1 MSGYRGIIAG
11 KCDSVYHSHT
21 VSYSVWNGS
30 YVLGFGMGNM
40 DIIEH
45 IYLCIYIIHSMVHKF
60 ESIIVFVLG
69 SAFADSPLPTVVYL
83 GPSMKHDIGYLA
95 EPPPRCF
102 A

>member
-1 MSGYRGIIAG
+1 M
-11 KCDSVYHSHT
+11 
-21 VSYSVWNGS
+21 
-30 YVLGFGMGNM
+30 LGFGMGNM
-40 DIIEH
+40 DVIEH

-95 EPPPRCF
+95 ELPQTCF